1 MDKGTFGDS
10 LKREREMRGVTLEE
24 ISAAT
29 RIAERFLKAIENDQ
43 WDQLPGGVFNRG
55 FVRAMARY
63 LGLDEENIVAEYTL
77 AVGDRPTVPVWT
89 GSPPTVTPDQP
100 WLAWGVTA
108 FIILALLV
116 GSWFGV
122 RRLFAWR
129 AARHAAQPP
138 ALTAESTAA
147 IKHDESQIPPEL
159 ATPSTASNTAAA
171 TPVGTPGA
179 MSAAPDGG
187 SSAAPASPVSD
198 RFELKVG
205 AAKKTRITITADK
218 DVVYRGTIKAGENQ
232 FFSAADHFQ
241 VSAKDAGA
249 LHLELNGKPIPP
261 IGPSGHSAK
270 VTLTRDSL
278 KETTGGGN

>member
-100 WLAWGVTA
+100 WLAWGVSA
-108 FIILALLV
+108 IIILALLV

-138 ALTAESTAA
+138 ALTAESAAA

-159 ATPSTASNTAAA
+159 ATPSTASHTAAA

-205 AAKKTRITITADK
+205 AAKKTRITVTADK

-261 IGPSGHSAK
+261 IGLSGHSAK